1 MELYKV
7 AKVNFK
13 NYPESFKNDFIEFLI
28 SKGYIYY
35 KKRNKVIIY
44 GMKPDSENPYPTEE
58 ELKDIVDKYID
69 KYIIDFN
76 GLLSE
81 NEVTKGVVSVSL
93 VNKIE
98 NPNNEEQE
106 NE

>member
-13 NYPESFKNDFIEFLI
+13 NYPESFKNDFMEFLI

-35 KKRNKVIIY
+35 KKKNKDKVIIY
-44 GMKPDSENPYPTEE
+44 GMKPDSKNPYPTEE
-58 ELKDIVDKYID
+58 ELKNMVDKYID
-69 KYIIDFN
+69 KYFN
-76 GLLSE
+76 FLSE
-81 NEVTKGVVSVSL
+81 DEVTKGVVYVSS

-106 NE
+106 NER